1 MKNFKSLDKR
11 KPYEVEQDIL
21 KSWGGVQK
29 IYERQV
35 ECHKEDPT
43 FVFYDGPAFANGFPG
58 LHHMISKNLKDI
70 VCKYHAMT
78 GNKVLRKVGWD
89 THGLPIEN
97 HVEKKL
103 GLKTKKDIEELGI
116 EKFNKACH
124 DSVRENE
131 AAFTNLTN
139 KMGQFID
146 VEHPY
151 LTYKNEYIE
160 TEWWILKK

>member
-1 MKNFKSLDKR
+1 M
-11 KPYEVEQDIL
+11 
-21 KSWGGVQK
+21 
-29 IYERQV
+29 
-35 ECHKEDPT
+35 
-43 FVFYDGPAFANGFPG
+43 
-58 LHHMISKNLKDI
+58 
-70 VCKYHAMT
+70 
-78 GNKVLRKVGWD
+78 D

-139 KMGQFID
+139 QNGQFID

-151 LTYKNEYIE
+151 LTYKTN
-160 TEWWILKK
+160 TLKQSGWILKQYFEKGLFYEGKQSYPILSKMWNISCIS